1 MNANINLRKGQRY
14 LFYEQAPYH
23 ENEISFRANFVAIL
37 GQTLI
42 VNAQTLIVNA
52 SETGISNRTILSV
65 PLEWITRIETLE
77 DILTVNSVSLTFLPT
92 DVLNIIDSY
101 M

>member
-42 VNAQTLIVNA
+42 VNA
-52 SETGISNRTILSV
+52 SETEISNRTILSV
-65 PLEWITRIETLE
+65 PLEWITRVETLE